1 MPDPIFSE
9 PRLAA
14 VYDTFDGDRS
24 DLDVYAA
31 IVEEFAAR
39 RIIDIGCGTGA
50 FACILAKRGYE
61 VTGVDP
67 ALASLNV
74 AQSRPFARRVEWIHG
89 TVEHL
94 PVDHADLA
102 VMTGNVA
109 QVFTEDED
117 WLAAL
122 QAAHRT
128 LRPDGRLI
136 FEVRDPAARAWERWT
151 PELTRK
157 RRDVPGIGIVEMWT
171 DVTRVALP
179 LVSFRHTYRFASD
192 GAVLTSDSTLRFR
205 QRMEIEASLS
215 AAGFTIDE
223 LREAPDR
230 PGLELVFVARTS
242 KHTPQPAW

>member
-1 MPDPIFSE
+1 MPDSIFSE

-24 DLDVYAA
+24 DLDVYAE
-31 IVEEFAAR
+31 IVEGLGAR

-50 FACILAKRGYE
+50 FACILAERGYE

-74 AQSRPFARRVEWIHG
+74 ARSRSFAGRVEWIHG
-89 TVEHL
+89 TAEDL
-94 PVDHADLA
+94 PVGHADLA

-109 QVFTEDED
+109 QVFTDDEG
-117 WLAAL
+117 WLATL

-157 RRDVPGIGIVEMWT
+157 RRDVPGIGTVEMWT

-205 QRMEIEASLS
+205 QRPEIEASLH
-215 AAGFTIDE
+215 ATGFTVDD

-230 PGLELVFVARTS
+230 PGLELVFIARAS
-242 KHTPQPAW
+242 KHTPRPA